1 MPDDV
6 SGNNSNHN
14 HQTTQD
20 STREGDTTAS
30 RPPKGTG
37 KPDTVE
43 VSEMTS
49 QLKSL
54 EQKLVK
60 QPDVD
65 QDRVNRMRE
74 AIHRGKY
81 RVDSDR
87 VANKMLG
94 FEEDF

>member
-6 SGNNSNHN
+6 SGNNSTHN
-14 HQTTQD
+14 HQTQD
-20 STREGDTTAS
+20 TTREGDTTAS
-30 RPPKGTG
+30 SPARETG
-37 KPDTVE
+37 NSDTVE

-65 QDRVNRMRE
+65 QDRVNRVRE

>member
-20 STREGDTTAS
+20 STREGDTTDS